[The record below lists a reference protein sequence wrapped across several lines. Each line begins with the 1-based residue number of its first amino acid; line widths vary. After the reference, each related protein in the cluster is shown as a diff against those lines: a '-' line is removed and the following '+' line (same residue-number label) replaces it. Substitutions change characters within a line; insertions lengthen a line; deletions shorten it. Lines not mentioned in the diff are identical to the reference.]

1 VPIVY
6 GFMGSKSDGGIRDAR
21 RMSANIGGLK
31 TGIDKMKNLK
41 ASALVFALAL
51 NLAACSGD
59 NAEKAASGA
68 VSKAVELAKGAAT
81 GVGKGVDEG
90 RKASTSADGALIVS
104 NGKELSAA
112 LSGEVLT
119 AVSGDSIAVTM
130 AFANAGEAP
139 VRVTELSINNHVTAL
154 DADDFAC
161 STQSV
166 TDEFTVPAKAKLKV
180 DMQFN
185 CDGKS
190 IAKVR
195 LYDIEYVV
203 TKDRVSKAK

>member
-1 VPIVY
+1 MAIVY
-6 GFMGSKSDGGIRDAR
+6 GFMDLKSDNVIRDAGR
-21 RMSANIGGLK
+21 VSANMGYLK
-31 TGIDKMKNLK
+31 NGNHQMKNIK
-41 ASALVFALAL
+41 TSALVVAIALVIS
-51 NLAACSGD
+51 ACSGD

-112 LSGEVLT
+112 LSGEVLA
-119 AVSGDSIAVTM
+119 AVSGENIAVTM

-166 TDEFTVPAKAKLKV
+166 ADEFTVPAKAKLKV
-180 DMQFN
+180 EMQFL
-185 CDGKS
+185 CDSKT

-195 LYDIEYVV
+195 LYDTEYPVA
-203 TKDRVSKAK
+203 KDRVKAAK